1 MKSHRMGENV
11 CNYISD
17 KGLSTVN
24 GKKENLIRKCIKG
37 RNKYLTKE
45 DIQMANKHRKR
56 CFT

>member
-17 KGLSTVN
+17 KGLSTFN
-24 GKKENLIRKCIKG
+24 AGKKNLIRKCIKG

-45 DIQMANKHRKR
+45 DGK
-56 CFT
+56 